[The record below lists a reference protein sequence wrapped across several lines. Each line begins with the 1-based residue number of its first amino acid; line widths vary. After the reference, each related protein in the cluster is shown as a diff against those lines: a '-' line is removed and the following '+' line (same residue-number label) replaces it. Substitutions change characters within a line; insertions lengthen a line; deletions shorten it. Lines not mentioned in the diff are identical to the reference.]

1 MQSNNTIQERI
12 LRLPQV
18 KALCGLSRSSIYTLM
33 NAGRFPKHIN
43 LGIRSVGWIESECQ
57 TWVAD
62 QIKANRIQNPTSNKE
77 A

>member
-1 MQSNNTIQERI
+1 MHSDDTSQERI

-33 NAGRFPKHIN
+33 KAGRFPKHIN
-43 LGIRSVGWIESECQ
+43 LGLRSVGWIESECQ
-57 TWVAD
+57 IWVTD
-62 QIKANRIQNPTSNKE
+62 QIKANRSQNPTSNKE